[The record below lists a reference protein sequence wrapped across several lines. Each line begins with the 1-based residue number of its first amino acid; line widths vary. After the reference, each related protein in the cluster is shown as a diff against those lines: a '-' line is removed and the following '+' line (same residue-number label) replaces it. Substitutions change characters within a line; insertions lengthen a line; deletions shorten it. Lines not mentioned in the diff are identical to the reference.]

1 MRPNAFVKKHG
12 STILTTLGVVGV
24 IGTTV
29 AAVKETPK
37 ALMLLNE
44 AKKEKGEELTVIEKV
59 KVAGPVYIPSVI
71 IGTSTIACIIG
82 SNVLNKRHQ
91 AALLSAYTM
100 LDQSYKE
107 YKDKV
112 IDLYGEETDEK
123 IEEEI
128 SKGHVEPRR
137 G

>member
-1 MRPNAFVKKHG
+1 MRPNAFIKKHG
-12 STILTTLGVVGV
+12 STILTTLGAVGV
-24 IGTTV
+24 IGTAV
-29 AAVKETPK
+29 SAVKETPK
-37 ALMLLNE
+37 ALYLLNE
-44 AKKEKGEELTVIEKV
+44 AKKEKGEDLTVIEKV

-82 SNVLNKRHQ
+82 SNILNKRHQ

-112 IDLYGEETDEK
+112 IDLYGEEADEK

>member
-1 MRPNAFVKKHG
+1 MRPNAFVKKYG

-37 ALMLLNE
+37 ALYLLDE
-44 AKKEKGEELTVIEKV
+44 AKKEKGEDLTVIEKV
-59 KVAGPVYIPSVI
+59 KVAGPVYIPSII

-100 LDQSYKE
+100 LDQSFKE
-107 YKDKV
+107 YKNKV
-112 IDLYGEETDEK
+112 IDLYGDEANEK
-123 IEEEI
+123 VEEEI
-128 SKGHVEPRR
+128 AKDHVEPRR
-137 G
+137 R